1 MLALRSVVPRLAS
14 RVRRSAH
21 DVASLPRLSASSLDE
36 DQIEAFSRDGATVVR
51 SLVPPEWVEALRA
64 AAEANLDA
72 PGPLCDEHAAAQGT
86 GGRFHDDQF
95 LYRRWPTF
103 DEFVRRSGAGDVA
116 ARAMRSATAHIF
128 YDQLFVKEPG
138 TAAPTPWHNDTS
150 YWHLAGD
157 QIISIWVALDPV
169 SADAGLAYV
178 RGSHAWG
185 LRHRVTNFSGD
196 DHSARNVYGDADAL
210 PPVPDVSE
218 VADADLLKWD
228 VEPGDALL
236 FYSAMLHG
244 APGIP
249 KDSPHRRR
257 GYATRWCGDDV
268 RFVEL
273 PGTMN
278 TGWKAAGFDNE
289 LAPGDPIACD
299 LHPNVVA
306 AKEGSG

>member
-1 MLALRSVVPRLAS
+1 M
-14 RVRRSAH
+14 
-21 DVASLPRLSASSLDE
+21 
-36 DQIEAFSRDGATVVR
+36 
-51 SLVPPEWVEALRA
+51 
-64 AAEANLDA
+64 
-72 PGPLCDEHAAAQGT
+72 
-86 GGRFHDDQF
+86 
-95 LYRRWPTF
+95 
-103 DEFVRRSGAGDVA
+103 
-116 ARAMRSATAHIF
+116 
-128 YDQLFVKEPG
+128 
-138 TAAPTPWHNDTS
+138 
-150 YWHLAGD
+150 
-157 QIISIWVALDPV
+157 
-169 SADAGLAYV
+169 
-178 RGSHAWG
+178 
-185 LRHRVTNFSGD
+185 
-196 DHSARNVYGDADAL
+196 
-210 PPVPDVSE
+210 PDVSE